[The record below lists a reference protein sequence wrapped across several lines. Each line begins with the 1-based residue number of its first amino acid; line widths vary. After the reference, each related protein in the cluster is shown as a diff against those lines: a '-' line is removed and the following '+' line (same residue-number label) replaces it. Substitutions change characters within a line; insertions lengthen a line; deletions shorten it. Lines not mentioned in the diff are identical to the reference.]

1 MRVRLNGILEPW
13 GDGNKKN
20 KLINPYRPGAGT
32 KPLVLAGRDQD
43 LEEVAQIFETLRLN
57 IPTQSIIYSGLRG
70 GETVLLNALEEIAED
85 KEIFS
90 RHVEVETRN
99 DFISQISACAQAY
112 IRKYSAK
119 DKLYFL
125 CL

>member
-1 MRVRLNGILEPW
+1 MVIRRI
-13 GDGNKKN
+13 

-70 GETVLLNALEEIAED
+70 ED
-85 KEIFS
+85 GLVKCAAGNC
-90 RHVEVETRN
+90 RGQG
-99 DFISQISACAQAY
+99 DFQQTH
-112 IRKYSAK
+112 RGG
-119 DKLYFL
+119 DKK
-125 CL
+125 

>member
-1 MRVRLNGILEPW
+1 M
-13 GDGNKKN
+13 
-20 KLINPYRPGAGT
+20 
-32 KPLVLAGRDQD
+32 
-43 LEEVAQIFETLRLN
+43 RLN

-90 RHVEVETRN
+90 RHIEVETRN

-119 DKLYFL
+119 DKL
-125 CL
+125 